1 MLTLLDVIIG
11 PMSMANL
18 QLMLNLATY
27 SPQLLEFKMMKPPIL
42 DLCFAEKF
50 SNYQKSLRS
59 FEVSQNGF
67 CHLFGNVFYL
77 FQLNE
82 IHQQLINLNE
92 MYPNQDNFSNCRK
105 QLV

>member
-1 MLTLLDVIIG
+1 MDVIIG
-11 PMSMANL
+11 PMSMADL

-42 DLCFAEKF
+42 DLCFAE
-50 SNYQKSLRS
+50 NPYGL
-59 FEVSQNGF
+59 EIPQNGF
-67 CHLFGNVFYL
+67 CHLFRNVFYL